1 MQAAAVA
8 LQNSEEQTVLL
19 GARAFAREHLPLRAV
34 ASGDALGV
42 DAVILLQRGFQLPEQ
57 AVVLGQDKC
66 AGAGEWLG
74 QRAQVFF
81 LDEITV
87 DHLGLGQL
95 FAQLLQVEGVGQW
108 GEQQGGEQQ

>member
-1 MQAAAVA
+1 VA
-8 LQNSEEQTVLL
+8 WA
-19 GARAFAREHLPLRAV
+19 ARA
-34 ASGDALGV
+34 GV
-42 DAVILLQRGFQLPEQ
+42 
-57 AVVLGQDKC
+57 
-66 AGAGEWLG
+66 
-74 QRAQVFF
+74 F